1 MYNLVLVAILAA
13 ASQGLIACDNKD
25 GISGSDLPK
34 MRTGFTISNTAA
46 IDQAIERAKERY
58 EIAVKL
64 KITPTIRNSVPTEL
78 FILSGFTAEDQSN
91 LDMAGCYIRLGSTL
105 RSLDLIPKNRSLA
118 VSALINSGIFYAT
131 ESLNF
136 YKVKDGSIEDT
147 NYHVDLQIS
156 AAQSYYWAACNE
168 DNPLKKG
175 ILKGVSL
182 KYFEGATAEAQSIN
196 DEAQQEYWL
205 CKIKKEKKK
214 LD

>member
-1 MYNLVLVAILAA
+1 MYNLVLVSILAA
-13 ASQGLIACDNKD
+13 ASQGLMACDNKD

-91 LDMAGCYIRLGSTL
+91 LDMAGCYIRLASTL

-118 VSALINSGIFYAT
+118 ATALITSGIFYAT

-136 YKVKDGSIEDT
+136 YRVKDDSIEDA

-156 AAQSYYWAACNE
+156 AAQSYYWASCNA
-168 DNPLKKG
+168 DNSQKKEA
-175 ILKGVSL
+175 LKGVAL
-182 KYFEGATAEAQSIN
+182 KYYERATVDAQLIN
-196 DEAQQEYWL
+196 DDVQKKYWLLKIQQEQV
-205 CKIKKEKKK
+205 K
-214 LD
+214 LV